1 MAISFRKDD
10 SPVKKKPFEWVYIDP
25 KGAKTVGQ
33 IDAAS
38 MNEAKLLLRK
48 RGVPFTY
55 LKPIQV
61 KKARLKEDHIVL
73 FLRQWSAVQSAG
85 VPVTDGIKM
94 IADTTD
100 NAGLRE
106 LLLKIYGSL
115 MDGETLSDAF
125 AQFPKWFDPV
135 SISLLKAAQEAG
147 ILDSVLARMA
157 VSREKQRILR
167 KKTRSALMYP
177 GITVVVMFAVVAIL
191 MIKVIPVFA
200 HLFKSF
206 GSKLPWL
213 TTQVVDLS
221 YWMQDHV
228 FVLIA
233 GPILA
238 VVLFRYCYRRYFQFR
253 WAADRLFLKAPVF
266 GQLLIKSAVT
276 RFCQIFAEMQGA
288 GVPMT
293 QILETLEHVSGNTV
307 IDASVTKAKNE
318 VLRGGR
324 VSVGLKESVFPAL
337 AVQMIS
343 VGENSGE
350 LEKMLA
356 KTGDFY
362 ETEVKEMVDRMSTLL
377 EPMIM
382 ILLGF
387 IVGTLVVAM
396 YLPMLDMG
404 QAILKGSGAQ
414 G

>member
-1 MAISFRKDD
+1 MDIPFRKKND
-10 SPVKKKPFEWVYIDP
+10 PVKKKPFEWVYIDP
-25 KGAKTVGQ
+25 EKKSKKMGQ
-33 IDAAS
+33 VDAVTI
-38 MNEAKLLLRK
+38 NEAKLLLRK
-48 RGVPFTY
+48 QGKPFTY
-55 LKPIQV
+55 IKPIKV
-61 KKARLKEDHIVL
+61 KKKSLKEDHIVL

-106 LLLKIYGSL
+106 LLLDIYKSL
-115 MDGETLSDAF
+115 STGETLSDAF
-125 AQFPKWFDPV
+125 ARHPKWFDPV

-177 GITVVVMFAVVAIL
+177 GITVVVMFVVVAIL

-200 HLFKSF
+200 HLFSSF
-206 GSKLPWL
+206 GGKLPWL
-213 TTQVVDLS
+213 TRQVIGLS
-221 YWMQDHV
+221 DWMQANV
-228 FVLIA
+228 FVLIVA
-233 GPILA
+233 PILL
-238 VVLFRYCYRRYFQFR
+238 VVLFRYAYRRYFKFR
-253 WAADRLFLKAPVF
+253 WFADRAFLKAPVF
-266 GQLLIKSAVT
+266 GELLIKSAVT

-288 GVPMT
+288 GVAVMD
-293 QILETLEHVSGNTV
+293 TLQTLAHVSGNTV
-307 IDASVTKAKNE
+307 IDSGVSKAREE

-324 VSVGLKESVFPAL
+324 VSIGLRDSVFPTL
-337 AVQMIS
+337 AIQMIS
-343 VGENSGE
+343 VGEESGE

-362 ETEVKEMVDRMSTLL
+362 ESEVNEMVDRMSTLL

-382 ILLGF
+382 IMLGF
-387 IVGTLVVAM
+387 VVGTLVIAM

-404 QAILKGSGAQ
+404 SVILKGSGVS
-414 G
+414 